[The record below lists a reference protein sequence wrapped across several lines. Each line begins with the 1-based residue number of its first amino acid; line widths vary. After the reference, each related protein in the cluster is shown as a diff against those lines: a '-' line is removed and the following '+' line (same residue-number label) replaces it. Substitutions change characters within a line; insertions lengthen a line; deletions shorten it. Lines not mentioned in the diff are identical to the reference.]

1 MGWVLQEQIVDC
13 SSMVNTFESEFTPNR
28 EAIQDLVGQ
37 LTVSHDWGQNI
48 TYSKTVVGVVTLQS
62 CLRGNF
68 SLLNAV
74 ISDSSTLQWWSI
86 NPGANPPFNGNPVD
100 N

>member
-37 LTVSHDWGQNI
+37 LTVSHGWGQNI
-48 TYSKTVVGVVTLQS
+48 TYSRL
-62 CLRGNF
+62 F
-68 SLLNAV
+68 
-74 ISDSSTLQWWSI
+74 
-86 NPGANPPFNGNPVD
+86 PE
-100 N
+100 